1 MKVDIRRWIESGA
14 DLRTGVRFLTLLSP
28 NPGLARLVELNPRRY
43 MPLLIQKLKEVSG
56 LTEMPRSV
64 CPEKP
69 PRPLREEWPF
79 LAEKDCPNELK
90 IRAADK
96 ITCYRSYVEAHE
108 KLFSC
113 TSAEECYETAKNLIK
128 SFTQNRKILSEFT
141 YYREHHRILGRHP
154 IFGELK
160 KAAALRR
167 LSIPELCR
175 KRDNLKE
182 AIWRLRHEIARGDK
196 PHLQENR
203 ETRISQ
209 KERELDEVERILAAY
224 A

>member
-1 MKVDIRRWIESGA
+1 MKDDIRRWIESGA

-90 IRAADK
+90 ILAADK
-96 ITCYRSYVEAHE
+96 ITC
-108 KLFSC
+108 
-113 TSAEECYETAKNLIK
+113 
-128 SFTQNRKILSEFT
+128 
-141 YYREHHRILGRHP
+141 
-154 IFGELK
+154 
-160 KAAALRR
+160 
-167 LSIPELCR
+167 
-175 KRDNLKE
+175 
-182 AIWRLRHEIARGDK
+182 
-196 PHLQENR
+196 
-203 ETRISQ
+203 
-209 KERELDEVERILAAY
+209 
-224 A
+224 

>member
-1 MKVDIRRWIESGA
+1 MKDDIRRWIESGA
-14 DLRTGVRFLTLLSP
+14 DLRTGGRFLTLLSP

-90 IRAADK
+90 ILAADK

-175 KRDNLKE
+175 KRDNLKD
-182 AIWRLRHEIARGDK
+182 GD
-196 PHLQENR
+196 
-203 ETRISQ
+203 
-209 KERELDEVERILAAY
+209 
-224 A
+224 